1 MPGRGNHASSR
12 ESHLAANVI
21 SPQTSSRRECHLA
34 ANVMDIRSFAAVK
47 KSSGAFAPQQS
58 DRSAAAR
65 SRWHSHSWLCTLPS
79 PIVGFAVGT
88 DKQNPPP
95 IAASLTACRHASPV
109 RLHSSV
115 VIPSPL
121 AFATKS
127 QVRGAWCLTK
137 SRGLRPSFLRRA
149 RNPSCVLHLAR
160 FVAQGAPQSPGSPT
174 RVGFARVG
182 GSQRWEQE
190 RTRRAQFLPCCRRP
204 FRRRRCP
211 KPDCTNLTR
220 WPRLVSSSIAR

>member
-1 MPGRGNHASSR
+1 MLLRAK
-12 ESHLAANVI
+12 VI

-109 RLHSSV
+109 RLHPSV

-137 SRGLRPSFLRRA
+137 SRGLRPNFLRRA

-160 FVAQGAPQSPGSPT
+160 FVAQGAPLLSRPWGFWVRRSPPTVLSSLAARRSPNSRRNSRRWGEPALGT
-174 RVGFARVG
+174 RKD
-182 GSQRWEQE
+182 SP
-190 RTRRAQFLPCCRRP
+190 RAVPSLLPQAVP
-204 FRRRRCP
+204 EAALP
-211 KPDCTNLTR
+211 
-220 WPRLVSSSIAR
+220 